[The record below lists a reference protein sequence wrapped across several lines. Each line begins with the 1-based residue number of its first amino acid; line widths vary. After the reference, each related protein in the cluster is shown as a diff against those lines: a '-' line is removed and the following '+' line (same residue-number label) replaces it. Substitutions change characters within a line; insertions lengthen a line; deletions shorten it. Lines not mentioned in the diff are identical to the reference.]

1 MRRKEVI
8 MEFCTENGE
17 MDPSRHIDLIEFPDV
32 LREKG
37 FDIGVPMGE
46 NLAYI
51 LECYGLLEVD
61 NRIT

>member
-1 MRRKEVI
+1 

-17 MDPSRHIDLIEFPDV
+17 MDPSRHIDLIEFPDL
-32 LREKG
+32 LREKKG

-46 NLAYI
+46 NLAYM